1 MSDAE
6 RRFETISD
14 NGVTWLNMQKPTFA
28 DMSMLGQKY
37 PFQRLNLEDSLSKI
51 QIPKID
57 RYADH
62 IFIILH
68 FPTPDKEKGFL
79 FSQLAIFM
87 GPDYL
92 VTIHQGDLKP
102 LDELFSMC
110 KNDERQRQL
119 TMGKSSGFLLH
130 KIIDTLVDDLLHILM
145 KVVGN
150 IDDIEDSVFDERIS
164 IPRQI
169 SLLRRE
175 ITTLRRIV
183 IPLRRTVVEL
193 SKEVQRFSKEDLA
206 LYFKDVQDHIEKV
219 YEALEEAKETVE
231 IYKDTDYMLSQEKT
245 NKILAVLTILFT
257 LSIPATV
264 FGTFYGMNI
273 SVPGNNIETDSWT
286 QVGPHATLIF
296 VIVISSVSAL
306 LMVFYFRRLGW
317 MGPSM

>member
-1 MSDAE
+1 MNA
-6 RRFETISD
+6 
-14 NGVTWLNMQKPTFA
+14 
-28 DMSMLGQKY
+28 LGQKY
-37 PFQRLNLEDSLSKI
+37 PFHKLNLEDCLSKM

-57 RYADH
+57 RYEDH
-62 IFIILH
+62 VVIILH

-79 FSQLAIFM
+79 FSQVAVFM
-87 GPDYL
+87 GADYL
-92 VTIHQGDLKP
+92 VTIHQGELKP
-102 LDELFSMC
+102 LDELFNMC
-110 KNDERQRQL
+110 KNDEHQRQA
-119 TMGKSSGFLLH
+119 TVGKSSGFLLH

-183 IPLRRTVVEL
+183 MPLRRTMVDL

-206 LYFKDVQDHIEKV
+206 IYFKDVQDHIEKV
-219 YEALEEAKETVE
+219 YETLEEAKETVE

-245 NKILAVLTILFT
+245 NKILAVLTIVFT

-264 FGTFYGMNI
+264 VGSFYGMNI
-273 SVPGNNIETDSWT
+273 NIPGGIQT
-286 QVGPHATLIF
+286 GPWEQLGPYTTLIF
-296 VIVISSVSAL
+296 VIVISSFSAL

>member
-1 MSDAE
+1 MSDPE
-6 RRFETISD
+6 RLFETVTN
-14 NGVTWLNMQKPTFA
+14 NGVVWLNLQKPTFA
-28 DMSMLGQKY
+28 DMSTLGQKY

-79 FSQLAIFM
+79 FSQVAVFM
-87 GPDYL
+87 GTDYL
-92 VTIHQGDLKP
+92 VTIHQGELKP
-102 LDELFSMC
+102 LDELFNMC
-110 KNDERQRQL
+110 KNDEKMRQAI
-119 TMGKSSGFLLH
+119 MGKSAGYLLH
-130 KIIDTLVDDLLHILM
+130 KIIDTMVDDLLHILM

-183 IPLRRTVVEL
+183 IPLRRTVVDL
-193 SKEVQRFSKEDLA
+193 S
-206 LYFKDVQDHIEKV
+206 KDVQDHIEKV

-231 IYKDTDYMLSQEKT
+231 IYKDTDFMLSNEKT

-264 FGTFYGMNI
+264 VGQFYGMNI
-273 SVPGNNIETDSWT
+273 NIPGGIETGPWT
-286 QVGPHATLIF
+286 QLGPYTTLIF
-296 VIVISSVSAL
+296 VLVVSSVSAL

>member
-1 MSDAE
+1 MSKAK
-6 RRFETISD
+6 RQFETISS
-14 NGVTWLNMQKPTFA
+14 NGVLWTNIQKPAFA
-28 DMSMLGQKY
+28 DIDALGQKY
-37 PFQRLNLEDSLSKI
+37 RFHGLNLEDSVSKI

-57 RYADH
+57 RYEDH
-62 IFIILH
+62 IFTILH
-68 FPTPDKEKGFL
+68 FPTPDKEKGYI

-87 GPDYL
+87 GSDYL

-102 LDELFSMC
+102 LEELFNMC
-110 KNDERQRQL
+110 RNDEKLRQEI
-119 TMGKSSGFLLH
+119 MGKSSGYLLH

-150 IDDIEDSVFDERIS
+150 IDDVEDSVFDERIS

-193 SKEVQRFSKEDLA
+193 SKDVQRFSNEDLA
-206 LYFKDVQDHIEKV
+206 PYFRDIQDHIEKV
-219 YEALEEAKETVE
+219 YETLEEAKETIE

-245 NKILAVLTILFT
+245 NKILALLTIVFT

-264 FGTFYGMNI
+264 IGTFYGMNI
-273 SVPGNNIETDSWT
+273 NLPGGIVTGSWN
-286 QVGPHATLIF
+286 QLGPFTSLIF
-296 VIVISSVSAL
+296 VLIISSVCAL
-306 LMVFYFRRLGW
+306 FMVLYFRRVGWLG
-317 MGPSM
+317 SSI